1 MITNCEN
8 IILYYFVAPL
18 LGNFMKTVEVV
29 AAIVVNKSKIL
40 CTQRGM
46 SKFDYI
52 SKKYE
57 FPGGK
62 VELNESRENA
72 LIRELKEELHM
83 DVTIVK
89 HYLTVEHT
97 YPDFKIIMHSYL
109 CDSKTRY
116 LVLTEHLEA
125 LWLST
130 NELESL
136 DWAGADIPIVE
147 KLKG

>member
-1 MITNCEN
+1 
-8 IILYYFVAPL
+8 
-18 LGNFMKTVEVV
+18 MKTIEVV
-29 AAIVVNKSKIL
+29 AAIVMNDNKFL
-40 CTQRGM
+40 CTQRGL
-46 SKFDYI
+46 SKLGYI

-72 LIRELKEELHM
+72 LKREMQEELHM
-83 DVTIVK
+83 DVVIVK

-109 CDSKTRY
+109 CKSKTRD

-125 LWLST
+125 LWLSAD
-130 NELESL
+130 ELESL
-136 DWAGADIPIVE
+136 DWAAADIPIVD